1 MLKAGDR
8 APDFTLD
15 SSRGARALSD
25 AKGQYAVV
33 YFYPRDD
40 TPGCTREAQAFSK
53 ASKAFQKAGAIVYG
67 ISKDSTDSHAK
78 FADKCGITIDLLS
91 DPDLATH
98 KAYGAHGEKTM
109 YGKKVTGT
117 IRSTFI
123 VDPAG
128 MIARV
133 FPSVKVDGHA
143 EKVLEAIAALEA
155 ESPAKRQP
163 ARKPRREAGA
173 R

>member
-1 MLKAGDR
+1 MLKVGDV
-8 APDFTLD
+8 APDFTLNAR
-15 SSRGARALSD
+15 RGPTTLSD
-25 AKGQYAVV
+25 ASAQGRYAVV

-53 ASKAFQKAGAIVYG
+53 ASRAFEKAGAVVYG
-67 ISKDSTDSHAK
+67 ISKDSVASHAK
-78 FADKCGITIDLLS
+78 FADKCGISIDLLS
-91 DPDLATH
+91 DPDLAIH

-109 YGKKVTGT
+109 YGKTVTGT

-123 VDPAG
+123 VDPKG
-128 MIARV
+128 TIARV

-143 EKVLEAIAALEA
+143 EKVLDALA
-155 ESPAKRQP
+155 ELKAGAPAK
-163 ARKPRREAGA
+163 KPRGKAGA

>member
-1 MLKAGDR
+1 MLKAGDK
-8 APDFTLD
+8 APDFTLA
-15 SSRGARALSD
+15 SRSGPRTLSD
-25 AKGQYAVV
+25 AKGEYAVV

-40 TPGCTREAQAFSK
+40 TPGCTREGQAFSK
-53 ASKAFQKAGAIVYG
+53 ASKAFAKAGAVVYG
-67 ISKDSTDSHAK
+67 ISKDSADSHAK

-109 YGKKVTGT
+109 YGKKVIGT

-128 MIARV
+128 KIARV
-133 FPSVKVDGHA
+133 FSSVKVDGHA
-143 EKVLEAIAALEA
+143 EKVLEAIAELKTGVAA
-155 ESPAKRQP
+155 T
-163 ARKPRREAGA
+163 KPRRA

>member
-1 MLKAGDR
+1 MLKAGDK
-8 APDFTLD
+8 APDFTLA
-15 SSRGARALSD
+15 SRSGPRTLSD
-25 AKGQYAVV
+25 AKGEYAVV

-40 TPGCTREAQAFSK
+40 TPGCTREGQAFSK
-53 ASKAFQKAGAIVYG
+53 ASKAFAKAGAVVYG
-67 ISKDSTDSHAK
+67 ISKDSADSHAK

-109 YGKKVTGT
+109 YGKKVIGT

-128 MIARV
+128 TIARV
-133 FPSVKVDGHA
+133 FSSVKVDGHA
-143 EKVLEAIAALEA
+143 EKVLEAIAELKTGVAA
-155 ESPAKRQP
+155 T
-163 ARKPRREAGA
+163 KPRRA